1 MTIKRTYRDE
11 LEKLDDAIDESIL
24 AASSDELREELAA
37 LGLDPDALVAEMDAV
52 TGRAR
57 IAGAKRGLEQAKRAV
72 LAFKARPA
80 DVSSDDRD
88 AVRRKLGEMRA
99 GDGAKA
105 SDMMMAARKGKGL
118 SDSDKQ
124 GILDDL
130 ARLAR
135 LEAEDP
141 GRMTALTHAE
151 RILKSLGI
159 EAPGEIDLEAI
170 AWTRSAVV
178 DYRPLDRCEAT
189 IVGSKKK
196 AVIAV
201 NSRSPLER
209 RRFSLAHELGHWHH
223 HKAGCSSAVDGTSAT
238 SRTVRSIRSGR
249 PTRSRLISFCRII
262 CLVPDCARLSVRRLR
277 LRGRSPRS
285 IRRA

>member
-1 MTIKRTYRDE
+1 MNTRRTYREE

-37 LGLDPDALVAEMDAV
+37 LGLDPDAVVAEMDTV
-52 TGRAR
+52 TERAR

-80 DVSSDDRD
+80 DVSTEDRD

-105 SDMMMAARKGKGL
+105 SDMIAARKSKGL
-118 SDSDKQ
+118 SDSDEQ

-141 GRMTALTHAE
+141 E
-151 RILKSLGI
+151 D
-159 EAPGEIDLEAI
+159 E
-170 AWTRSAVV
+170 
-178 DYRPLDRCEAT
+178 
-189 IVGSKKK
+189 
-196 AVIAV
+196 
-201 NSRSPLER
+201 
-209 RRFSLAHELGHWHH
+209 
-223 HKAGCSSAVDGTSAT
+223 
-238 SRTVRSIRSGR
+238 
-249 PTRSRLISFCRII
+249 
-262 CLVPDCARLSVRRLR
+262 
-277 LRGRSPRS
+277 
-285 IRRA
+285 

>member
-1 MTIKRTYRDE
+1 MTIKRTNREE

-37 LGLDPDALVAEMDAV
+37 LGLDPDAVVAEMDAV

-57 IAGAKRGLEQAKRAV
+57 IAAAKRSLERANRAV
-72 LAFKARPA
+72 LTFKARPA
-80 DVSSDDRD
+80 DVSAEARD

-118 SDSDKQ
+118 SDSDEQ

-141 GRMTALTHAE
+141 E
-151 RILKSLGI
+151 D
-159 EAPGEIDLEAI
+159 E
-170 AWTRSAVV
+170 
-178 DYRPLDRCEAT
+178 
-189 IVGSKKK
+189 
-196 AVIAV
+196 
-201 NSRSPLER
+201 
-209 RRFSLAHELGHWHH
+209 
-223 HKAGCSSAVDGTSAT
+223 
-238 SRTVRSIRSGR
+238 
-249 PTRSRLISFCRII
+249 
-262 CLVPDCARLSVRRLR
+262 
-277 LRGRSPRS
+277 
-285 IRRA
+285 

>member
-37 LGLDPDALVAEMDAV
+37 LGMDPDAVVAEMDAV

-57 IAGAKRGLEQAKRAV
+57 IAGAKRSLEQAKRAV
-72 LAFKARPA
+72 LAFKAMPA
-80 DVSSDDRD
+80 DVSPEDRD

-118 SDSDKQ
+118 SDSDEQ

-141 GRMTALTHAE
+141 DSEHWRSRPRSAFS
-151 RILKSLGI
+151 KSLGT
-159 EAPGEIDLEAI
+159 EAFGGDRAGGHRLDARRGRRVSPARSLRGDHRGLEKEGGDRGQQPESS
-170 AWTRSAVV
+170 RSAEV
-178 DYRPLDRCEAT
+178 
-189 IVGSKKK
+189 
-196 AVIAV
+196 
-201 NSRSPLER
+201 
-209 RRFSLAHELGHWHH
+209 F
-223 HKAGCSSAVDGTSAT
+223 
-238 SRTVRSIRSGR
+238 
-249 PTRSRLISFCRII
+249 
-262 CLVPDCARLSVRRLR
+262 AR
-277 LRGRSPRS
+277 
-285 IRRA
+285 A

>member
-37 LGLDPDALVAEMDAV
+37 LGLDPDAVVTEMDAV

-57 IAGAKRGLEQAKRAV
+57 IASAKRGLEQAKRAV
-72 LAFKARPA
+72 LTFKARPA

-118 SDSDKQ
+118 SDSDEQ

-141 GRMTALTHAE
+141 E
-151 RILKSLGI
+151 D
-159 EAPGEIDLEAI
+159 E
-170 AWTRSAVV
+170 
-178 DYRPLDRCEAT
+178 
-189 IVGSKKK
+189 
-196 AVIAV
+196 
-201 NSRSPLER
+201 
-209 RRFSLAHELGHWHH
+209 
-223 HKAGCSSAVDGTSAT
+223 
-238 SRTVRSIRSGR
+238 
-249 PTRSRLISFCRII
+249 
-262 CLVPDCARLSVRRLR
+262 
-277 LRGRSPRS
+277 
-285 IRRA
+285 

>member
-37 LGLDPDALVAEMDAV
+37 LGLDPDAVVAEMDVV
-52 TGRAR
+52 TEKAR
-57 IAGAKRGLEQAKRAV
+57 IAGAKRNLEQAKRAV
-72 LAFKARPA
+72 LTFKARPA
-80 DVSSDDRD
+80 DVSPGDRD

-118 SDSDKQ
+118 SDSDEQ

-141 GRMTALTHAE
+141 E
-151 RILKSLGI
+151 D
-159 EAPGEIDLEAI
+159 E
-170 AWTRSAVV
+170 
-178 DYRPLDRCEAT
+178 
-189 IVGSKKK
+189 
-196 AVIAV
+196 
-201 NSRSPLER
+201 
-209 RRFSLAHELGHWHH
+209 
-223 HKAGCSSAVDGTSAT
+223 
-238 SRTVRSIRSGR
+238 
-249 PTRSRLISFCRII
+249 
-262 CLVPDCARLSVRRLR
+262 
-277 LRGRSPRS
+277 
-285 IRRA
+285 

>member
-24 AASSDELREELAA
+24 AASPDELREELAA
-37 LGLDPDALVAEMDAV
+37 LGLDPDAVVAEIDAV

-72 LAFKARPA
+72 LTFKARPA
-80 DVSSDDRD
+80 DVSPEDRA

-118 SDSDKQ
+118 SDSDEQ

-141 GRMTALTHAE
+141 E
-151 RILKSLGI
+151 D
-159 EAPGEIDLEAI
+159 E
-170 AWTRSAVV
+170 
-178 DYRPLDRCEAT
+178 
-189 IVGSKKK
+189 
-196 AVIAV
+196 
-201 NSRSPLER
+201 
-209 RRFSLAHELGHWHH
+209 
-223 HKAGCSSAVDGTSAT
+223 
-238 SRTVRSIRSGR
+238 
-249 PTRSRLISFCRII
+249 
-262 CLVPDCARLSVRRLR
+262 
-277 LRGRSPRS
+277 
-285 IRRA
+285 